1 MAAVTPVDCM
11 PMIEA
16 AKSRWT
22 ADRCASGGLE

>member
-1 MAAVTPVDCM
+1 MAAATPVDCM

-22 ADRCASGGLE
+22 ADRSGSGGFE